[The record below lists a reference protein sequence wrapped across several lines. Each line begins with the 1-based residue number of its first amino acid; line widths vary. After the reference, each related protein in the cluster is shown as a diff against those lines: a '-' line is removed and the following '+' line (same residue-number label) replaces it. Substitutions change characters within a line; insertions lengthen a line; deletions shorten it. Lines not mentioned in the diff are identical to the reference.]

1 MKTFAEKERFC
12 ETTFASGGPYWHAY
26 TSGKST
32 PLLFASL
39 TDFAFVMNIIAQTVA
54 VVAGVKILA
63 FEVMDNHF
71 HFVLAAERSA
81 VMEFWTYITRRL
93 GRAFPLMK
101 DMELELK
108 PIGSLSSLRNTI
120 VYVNRNGYV
129 ANPDHTPF
137 SYPWGTGRH
146 YFLDSPGGIKLSDCG
161 FNEKREMFR
170 CRTPQLP
177 DEWLVL
183 NLPTSMA
190 SPAKTSLADR
200 QNPPKRPESTVD
212 FVSPSS
218 YCALRFGMA
227 MFRDAHHYFS
237 MLTKNVEAYSEL
249 AAELDDGEFLTDAEL
264 FTQITKIIREKYGLE
279 RLRDLTK
286 AQKLDLARALHY
298 DWRSSNGQI
307 RRILGLTQYE
317 VDSLFPLSRK

>member
-1 MKTFAEKERFC
+1 MKTFTEMERAC
-12 ETTFASGGPYWHAY
+12 EATFANGGPYWHAY

-32 PLLFASL
+32 PILFTGAA
-39 TDFAFVMNIIAQTVA
+39 DFVLGMNIIAQAVA
-54 VVAGVKILA
+54 LFTGVKILA

-71 HFVLAAERSA
+71 HFVISAERS
-81 VMEFWTYITRRL
+81 EIFKFWAHIIKRM
-93 GRAFPLMK
+93 GRWFPLMK
-101 DMELELK
+101 DLVLQLK
-108 PIGSLSSLRNTI
+108 PIENLQSLRNTI

-146 YFLDSPGGIKLSDCG
+146 YFLDAPTGIKLSDCG

-170 CRTPQLP
+170 CRTPELP
-177 DEWLVL
+177 LDWEVL
-183 NLPTSMA
+183 PGG
-190 SPAKTSLADR
+190 
-200 QNPPKRPESTVD
+200 

-218 YCALRFGMA
+218 YCAIKFGTA
-227 MFRDAHHYFS
+227 LFRNAHHYFS

-249 AAELDDGEFLTDAEL
+249 AEELDDGEFLTDAEL

-279 RLRDLTK
+279 CLRDLTK
-286 AQKLDLARALHY
+286 AQKLDLARVLHY

-307 RRILGLTQYE
+307 RRILGLSQYE
-317 VDSLFPLSRK
+317 VDALFPLSKGK